1 MKGIWSSQVAS
12 GILIA
17 IVIVIGIVIF
27 APKLFVVI
35 KPILGLGDDDSVYD
49 PISVNESFVKFAEN
63 FNKCGNFNGDCRCF
77 KDISRMPSSY
87 KIAFN
92 DNKINL
98 INKDKVIVNEI
109 NIKNKVSCVG
119 VNKNGVMTKLPIDS
133 SFTLDFSKASEII
146 VEYNQ
151 NNKQKKEGLIVFYKF
166 VDNSL
171 CLVTDKFK
179 DVKLIESKPYC
190 F

>member
-12 GILIA
+12 GILLV

-27 APKLFVVI
+27 APKLFAVI
-35 KPILGLGDDDSVYD
+35 KPILGLGDDETIYD
-49 PISVNESFVKFAEN
+49 PVTVSESFTTFAEN

-77 KDISRMPSSY
+77 KDISRIPSSY

-92 DNKINL
+92 GDKLSL
-98 INKDKVIVNEI
+98 INKDKAVVNEI
-109 NIKNKVSCVG
+109 NVRNKVSCVSI
-119 VNKNGVMTKLPIDS
+119 NKNGVMAKLPIGS
-133 SFTLDFSKASEII
+133 SFTLDFSKSTEII
-146 VEYNQ
+146 IEYSQ

-166 VDNSL
+166 SDNSL